1 MKDIK
6 LQTLIQKG
14 ENLTTE
20 FKESKSKLNKD
31 IYETVC
37 AFLNR
42 DGGDILLGVSDD
54 GVIIGIDEDK
64 IEALRQDFLT
74 AINNPQKLNPPCYL
88 SADIVKIDD
97 KKILHIFIPPSS
109 SVHSL
114 NGKIFDRNG
123 DGDFNITG
131 RHSQIADIYRRKE
144 KSYSENEIFPYATLD
159 DLRIDLLEKVRI
171 RAKNEN
177 SGTHPWM
184 DMDDMSLLKS
194 AGLYKKDIS
203 TGQEGLTLAA
213 ILLFGKD
220 ETIQSAL
227 PHHRT
232 DAILRKVN
240 LDRYDDRD
248 DIRTNLLESYERL
261 MQFVAKHLND
271 PFYLE
276 GTTRISLRN
285 KIFREAIA
293 NILIHREYS
302 SAYIAKMI
310 IQKDRVVFENANK
323 AHGFGEIDPDN
334 FMPYPKNPTIAKV
347 FREIG
352 YAEELGSGVKNLY
365 KYSKLYG
372 GSDPKLVED
381 DVFTTTISLS
391 ELTEQIDRAS
401 SGQDMPKSDQAPLK
415 HPPSSDSAEQV
426 PSKYRA
432 STEQEILNFC
442 KIPRSSNE
450 IMGFLDLKHR
460 EHFRSSILKP
470 LIEKGLLKLT
480 IPDKPNS
487 PKQKY
492 IATKNGDIPQ

>member
-1 MKDIK
+1 MASK
-6 LQTLIQKG
+6 LKTIIQTG
-14 ENLTTE
+14 ENITTE

-31 IYETVC
+31 LYETVC

-42 DGGDILLGVSDD
+42 DGGDILLDVSDD
-54 GVIIGIDEDK
+54 GVIIGVDEYK
-64 IEALRQDFLT
+64 IEVMKKDFLT
-74 AINNPQKLNPPCYL
+74 ATNNPQKLNPPCYL
-88 SADIVKIDD
+88 SVDTVEIDT
-97 KKILHIFIPPSS
+97 KKVLHIFVPPSS

-123 DGDFNITG
+123 DGDINITG
-131 RHSQIADIYRRKE
+131 RHSQIADLYRRKDT
-144 KSYSENEIFPYATLD
+144 SYSENEIFPYATLD
-159 DLRIDLLEKVRI
+159 DLRTDLLEKARI

-184 DMDDMSLLKS
+184 NMDDMNLLKS

-203 TGQEGLTLAA
+203 TGKEGLTLAA

-232 DAILRKVN
+232 DAILRKIN

-248 DIRTNLLESYERL
+248 DIRTNLLESYEKL
-261 MQFVAKHLND
+261 TQFVAKHLND

-276 GTTRISLRN
+276 GDTRVSLRS

-302 SAYIAKMI
+302 NAYTAKMI
-310 IQKDRVVFENANK
+310 IQKDKVVFENANK

-334 FMPYPKNPTIAKV
+334 FIPFTKNPAIAKV

-372 GSDPKLVED
+372 GSDPMLVED
-381 DVFTTTISLS
+381 DVFTTTIML
-391 ELTEQIDRAS
+391 EDIEIEQDKYPSIT
-401 SGQDMPKSDQAPLK
+401 QVPPKY
-415 HPPSSDSAEQV
+415 PSSNDLTEQV

-432 STEQEILNFC
+432 SYFRLLQSAQKLKRN
-442 KIPRSSNE
+442 N
-450 IMGFLDLKHR
+450 GFF
-460 EHFRSSILKP
+460 EF
-470 LIEKGLLKLT
+470 ET
-480 IPDKPNS
+480 
-487 PKQKY
+487 
-492 IATKNGDIPQ
+492 

>member
-1 MKDIK
+1 MTTKLNQLIK
-6 LQTLIQKG
+6 KG
-14 ENLTTE
+14 ESLTTE

-31 IYETVC
+31 VYETVC

-42 DGGDILLGVSDD
+42 DGGDILLGVADD
-54 GVIIGIDEDK
+54 GTIVGVDEDK
-64 IEALRQDFLT
+64 IESMKKDFLT

-88 SADIVKIDD
+88 SVDIVEMDS
-97 KKILHIFIPPSS
+97 KKILHIFVPQSS

-131 RHSQIADIYRRKE
+131 RHSHIADIYRRKD
-144 KSYSENEIFPYATLD
+144 KSYSENEIFPFASLD
-159 DLRIDLLEKVRI
+159 DLRTDLLEKVRM

-184 DMDDMSLLKS
+184 DMDDMTLLKS
-194 AGLYKKDIS
+194 AGLYKKDIA

-232 DAILRKVN
+232 DAILRKIN

-248 DIRTNLLESYERL
+248 DIRTNLIESYERL
-261 MQFVAKHLND
+261 TLFVAKHLND

-276 GTTRISLRN
+276 DDVRVSLRN

-302 SAYIAKMI
+302 SAYVAKMI
-310 IQKDRVVFENANK
+310 IQKDKVVFENANK
-323 AHGFGEIDPDN
+323 AHGHGAINPNN
-334 FMPYPKNPTIAKV
+334 FMPFPKNPTIAKV

-372 GSDPKLVED
+372 GSDPKLIED
-381 DVFTTTISLS
+381 DVFTTTISLKEMS
-391 ELTEQIDRAS
+391 EQVERL
-401 SGQDMPKSDQAPLK
+401 
-415 HPPSSDSAEQV
+415 SSDQV
-426 PSKYRA
+426 PSKQQA
-432 STEQEILNFC
+432 STEQVATQEILAYC
-442 KIPRSSNE
+442 TTPKSTSE
-450 IMGFLDLKHR
+450 IMNFLNLKHR
-460 EHFRSSILKP
+460 EHFRANILKP
-470 LIEKGLLKLT
+470 LLENKLLALT

-487 PKQKY
+487 PKQRY
-492 IATKNGDIPQ
+492 IAVKRKNT

>member
-1 MKDIK
+1 MKTKLETIIK
-6 LQTLIQKG
+6 NG
-14 ENLTTE
+14 EGLTTE

-42 DGGDILLGVSDD
+42 EGGDILLGVRDD
-54 GVIIGIDEDK
+54 GVIIGVDDDK
-64 IEALRQDFLT
+64 IEGMKKDFLT
-74 AINNPQKLNPPCYL
+74 VINNPQKLNPPVYL
-88 SADIVKIDD
+88 SADIVEIDA
-97 KKILHIFIPPSS
+97 KKILHIFVPPSS
-109 SVHSL
+109 SVHTM
-114 NGKIFDRNG
+114 NAKIFDRNG

-131 RHSQIADIYRRKE
+131 RHSHIADLYRK
-144 KSYSENEIFPYATLD
+144 KDMNYSENKIFPFATLD
-159 DLRIDLLEKVRI
+159 DMRLDLLEKARI
-171 RAKNEN
+171 RAKNEH

-184 DMDDMSLLKS
+184 NMDDMELLKS

-203 TGQEGLTLAA
+203 TGKEGITLAG

-261 MQFVAKHLND
+261 TLFVAKHLND

-276 GTTRISLRN
+276 GDIRISLRN

-302 SAYIAKMI
+302 NAYTAKMI
-310 IQKDRVVFENANK
+310 IGKDKVVFENANK
-323 AHGFGEIDPDN
+323 AHGFGEIDPEN
-334 FMPYPKNPTIAKV
+334 FMPFTKNPAIAKV

-372 GSDPKLVED
+372 GSDPKLVEN
-381 DVFTTTISLS
+381 DVFTTTIMLN
-391 ELTEQIDRAS
+391 EVMTQVDALV
-401 SGQDMPKSDQAPLK
+401 SDQA
-415 HPPSSDSAEQV
+415 SDQV
-426 PSKYRA
+426 PSKQGA
-432 STEQEILNFC
+432 STEQDSEQAIVTFC
-442 KIPRSSNE
+442 KKPKNTRE
-450 IMGFLDLKHR
+450 IMDFLGLKHR
-460 EHFRSSILKP
+460 EHFRANILKP
-470 LIEKGLLKLT
+470 LLEKKRLSLT
-480 IPDKPNS
+480 IPTKPNS

-492 IATKNGDIPQ
+492 IAIDDEGSVK

>member
-1 MKDIK
+1 MNDNFRTIQLK
-6 LQTLIQKG
+6 QLIQKG
-14 ENLTTE
+14 ESLTTE

-31 IYETVC
+31 VYETVC

-42 DGGDILLGVSDD
+42 DGGDILLGVADD
-54 GVIIGIDEDK
+54 GTIVGVDEDK
-64 IEALRQDFLT
+64 IEGIKKDFLT

-88 SADIVKIDD
+88 SVDIVEMYS
-97 KKILHIFIPPSS
+97 KKILHIFVPPSS

-131 RHSQIADIYRRKE
+131 RHSQIADIYRRKD
-144 KSYSENEIFPYATLD
+144 KSYSENEIFPFASLD
-159 DLRIDLLEKVRI
+159 DLRTDLLEKVRI

-184 DMDDMSLLKS
+184 DMDDMTLLKS
-194 AGLYKKDIS
+194 AGLYKKDIA

-220 ETIQSAL
+220 EIILSAL

-248 DIRTNLLESYERL
+248 DIRTNLIESYERL
-261 MQFVAKHLND
+261 TQFVAKHLSD

-276 GTTRISLRN
+276 GDVRVSLRN

-302 SAYIAKMI
+302 SAYVAKMI
-310 IQKDRVVFENANK
+310 IQKDKVVFENANK
-323 AHGFGEIDPDN
+323 AHGYGAINPDN
-334 FMPYPKNPTIAKV
+334 FMPFPKNPTIAKV

-372 GSDPKLVED
+372 GSDPKLIED
-381 DVFTTTISLS
+381 DVFTTTISLKEMS
-391 ELTEQIDRAS
+391 EQVEHLID
-401 SGQDMPKSDQAPLK
+401 
-415 HPPSSDSAEQV
+415 EQV
-426 PSKYRA
+426 PSKQQV
-432 STEQEILNFC
+432 STEQVTTQSILEYC
-442 KIPRSSNE
+442 VTAKSTSE
-450 IMGFLDLKHR
+450 IMNFLKLKHR
-460 EHFRSSILKP
+460 EHFRANILKP
-470 LIEKGLLKLT
+470 LIEKNLLILT

-492 IATKNGDIPQ
+492 IVKRVS

>member
-1 MKDIK
+1 MRTK
-6 LQTLIQKG
+6 LNQLIQKG
-14 ENLTTE
+14 ESLTTE
-20 FKESKSKLNKD
+20 FKESKSNLNKD
-31 IYETVC
+31 VYETVC

-42 DGGDILLGVSDD
+42 DGGDIFLGVADD
-54 GVIIGIDEDK
+54 GTIVGVDEDK
-64 IEALRQDFLT
+64 IEGIKKDFLT
-74 AINNPQKLNPPCYL
+74 VINNPQKLNPPCYL
-88 SADIVKIDD
+88 SVDIVDMD
-97 KKILHIFIPPSS
+97 SKKVVHIFVPQSS

-131 RHSQIADIYRRKE
+131 RHSQIADIYRRKD
-144 KSYSENEIFPYATLD
+144 KSYSENEIFPFASLD
-159 DLRIDLLEKVRI
+159 DLRADLLEKVRM

-184 DMDDMSLLKS
+184 DMDDMTILKS

-248 DIRTNLLESYERL
+248 DIRTNLIESYERL
-261 MQFVAKHLND
+261 TQFVAKHLND

-276 GTTRISLRN
+276 GDVRVSLRN

-310 IQKDRVVFENANK
+310 IQKDKVVFENANK
-323 AHGFGEIDPDN
+323 AHGYGAINPDN
-334 FMPYPKNPTIAKV
+334 FMPFPKNPTIAKV

-352 YAEELGSGVKNLY
+352 YVEELGSGVKNLY

-381 DVFTTTISLS
+381 DVFTTTISLKEMS
-391 ELTEQIDRAS
+391 EQVERLS
-401 SGQDMPKSDQAPLK
+401 S
-415 HPPSSDSAEQV
+415 EQV
-426 PSKYRA
+426 PSKQQA
-432 STEQEILNFC
+432 STEQVTTQAILEYC
-442 KIPRSSNE
+442 STAKSTSE
-450 IMGFLDLKHR
+450 IMNFLNLKHR
-460 EHFRSSILKP
+460 EHFRANILKP
-470 LIEKGLLKLT
+470 LLEKKLLALT

-492 IATKNGDIPQ
+492 IAIKYL

>member
-1 MKDIK
+1 MKRLLMTTKIK
-6 LQTLIQKG
+6 SIIKNG
-14 ENLTTE
+14 ETLTTE

-42 DGGDILLGVSDD
+42 DGGDILLGVADD
-54 GVIIGIDEDK
+54 GTVVGVDEDK
-64 IEALRQDFLT
+64 LEAMKKDFLT
-74 AINNPQKLNPPCYL
+74 AINNPQKLNPPAYL
-88 SADIVKIDD
+88 HINTEEIED
-97 KKILHIFIPPSS
+97 KKILHIFVPQSS
-109 SVHSL
+109 AVHTL

-131 RHSQIADIYRRKE
+131 RHSHIADLYRRKD
-144 KSYSENEIFPYATLD
+144 KSYSENEIFPFATLD
-159 DLRIDLLEKVRI
+159 DMRTDLLEKVRI

-184 DMDDMSLLKS
+184 EMDDMALLKS
-194 AGLYKKDIS
+194 AGLYKKDIT
-203 TGQEGLTLAA
+203 TGQEGITLAG

-261 MQFVAKHLND
+261 TQFVAKHLND

-276 GTTRISLRN
+276 GDVRVSLRS

-302 SAYIAKMI
+302 NAYTAKMI

-323 AHGFGEIDPDN
+323 THGFGEINPDN
-334 FMPYPKNPTIAKV
+334 FTPFTKNPAIAKV

-372 GSDPKLVED
+372 GSDPKLVEGD
-381 DVFTTTISLS
+381 IFTTTILLDAVTEHVDSLV
-391 ELTEQIDRAS
+391 TEQAQS
-401 SGQDMPKSDQAPLK
+401 KQQAGSDQA
-415 HPPSSDSAEQV
+415 SDQV
-426 PSKYRA
+426 SDQA
-432 STEQEILNFC
+432 ILEFC
-442 KIPRSSNE
+442 KTEKSISE
-450 IMGFLDLKHR
+450 IMNFTGMKHR
-460 EHFRSSILKP
+460 TYFRNNVLKL
-470 LIEKGLLKLT
+470 LIEKKLIALT
-480 IPDKPNS
+480 VPDKPNS

-492 IATKNGDIPQ
+492 IATEIKI

>member
-1 MKDIK
+1 MRTK
-6 LQTLIQKG
+6 LNQLIQKG
-14 ENLTTE
+14 ESLTTE
-20 FKESKSKLNKD
+20 FKESKSNLNKD
-31 IYETVC
+31 VYETVC

-42 DGGDILLGVSDD
+42 DGGDIFLGVADD
-54 GVIIGIDEDK
+54 GTIVGVDEDK
-64 IEALRQDFLT
+64 IEGIKKDFLT
-74 AINNPQKLNPPCYL
+74 VINNPQKLNPPCYL
-88 SADIVKIDD
+88 SVDIVDMD
-97 KKILHIFIPPSS
+97 SKKVVHIFVPQSS

-131 RHSQIADIYRRKE
+131 RHSQIADIYRRKD
-144 KSYSENEIFPYATLD
+144 KSYSENEIFPFASLD
-159 DLRIDLLEKVRI
+159 DLRADLLEKVRM

-184 DMDDMSLLKS
+184 DMDDMTILKS

-248 DIRTNLLESYERL
+248 DIRTNLIESYERL
-261 MQFVAKHLND
+261 TQFVAKHLND

-276 GTTRISLRN
+276 GDVRVSLRN

-310 IQKDRVVFENANK
+310 IQKDKVVFENANK
-323 AHGFGEIDPDN
+323 AHGYGAINPDN
-334 FMPYPKNPTIAKV
+334 FMPFPKNPTIAKV

-352 YAEELGSGVKNLY
+352 YVEELGSGVKNLY

-381 DVFTTTISLS
+381 DVFTTTISLKEMS
-391 ELTEQIDRAS
+391 EQVEHLID
-401 SGQDMPKSDQAPLK
+401 
-415 HPPSSDSAEQV
+415 EQV
-426 PSKYRA
+426 PSKQQA
-432 STEQEILNFC
+432 STEQVTTQAILEYC
-442 KIPRSSNE
+442 STAKSTSE
-450 IMGFLDLKHR
+450 IMNFLNLKHR
-460 EHFRSSILKP
+460 EHFRANILKP
-470 LIEKGLLKLT
+470 LLEKRLLALT
-480 IPDKPNS
+480 IPNKPNS

-492 IATKNGDIPQ
+492 ISTQ